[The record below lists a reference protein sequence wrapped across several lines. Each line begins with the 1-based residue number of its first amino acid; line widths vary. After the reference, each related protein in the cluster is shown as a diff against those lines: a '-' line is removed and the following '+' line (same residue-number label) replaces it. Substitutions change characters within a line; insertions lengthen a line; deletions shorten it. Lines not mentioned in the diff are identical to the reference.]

1 MLSRERGHFSFMS
14 YIRGEGRSQGTLFP
28 VVLDDLVPSDH
39 MCRVIDAFVGGLAMA
54 ELGFE
59 RAEAAETG
67 RPGYDPRDLL
77 KLYLY
82 GYLHQ
87 LRSSRR
93 LEAECRRNVEL
104 MWLLG
109 RLYPDHKSI
118 AEFRRLHREA
128 VTAAGAQLVRFA
140 QSVGLIRGEW
150 IAVDGSKFRAVASIG
165 SVLER
170 QALEKYLDSCE
181 KADEESQA
189 VIDPSA
195 VQAALEKLK
204 QHPEPEA
211 RLMRMAGSF
220 APAYNVQTA
229 VDAEHALIV
238 AHAVTLDV
246 ADSRCLEPMA
256 EAAHRALDRPA
267 TLNIVA
273 DAGYSN
279 GEQAS
284 RCEAVGL
291 IPHVP
296 GKRGVN
302 NQGDGT
308 LFDRS
313 HFLYQPGSDSY
324 LCPAGKTVERK
335 QLHRKDRAV
344 LYQAKTS
351 DCGSCAM
358 KPRCTRSQQRML
370 SRHMDDDALD
380 RMHQRATPELMR
392 LRRSTVEHP
401 FGTLKYRIFGH
412 PRLLLRG
419 LSGAN
424 IEIGIAIM
432 AYNLKRMLNLIG
444 ATRLTRAL
452 KPA

>member
-1 MLSRERGHFSFMS
+1 MH
-14 YIRGEGRSQGTLFP
+14 
-28 VVLDDLVPSDH
+28 
-39 MCRVIDAFVGGLAMA
+39 
-54 ELGFE
+54 
-59 RAEAAETG
+59 
-67 RPGYDPRDLL
+67 RD
-77 KLYLY
+77 
-82 GYLHQ
+82 
-87 LRSSRR
+87 
-93 LEAECRRNVEL
+93 
-104 MWLLG
+104 
-109 RLYPDHKSI
+109 
-118 AEFRRLHREA
+118 A
-128 VTAAGAQLVRFA
+128 VTATGAELVRLA
-140 QSVGLIRGEW
+140 RGCGLIRGEW
-150 IAVDGSKFRAVASIG
+150 IAIEGSKFRAVSSMG
-165 SVLER
+165 SVRER

-204 QHPEPEA
+204 RHAEPEA
-211 RLMRMAGSF
+211 RLMRMAGWF

-238 AHAVTLDV
+238 AHNVTLDG

-256 EAAHRALDRPA
+256 EAAYEALDRPA

-284 RCEAVGL
+284 RCEAAGL
-291 IPHVP
+291 VPHVP
-296 GKRGVN
+296 ANRGVN

-313 HFLYQPGSDSY
+313 RFVYQPESDAY
-324 LCPAGKTVERK
+324 LCPAGKTVNRK

-344 LYQAKTS
+344 LYQAS
-351 DCGSCAM
+351 AADCGICAM
-358 KPRCTRSQQRML
+358 KPRCTKSAQRML
-370 SRHMDDDALD
+370 SRHLDDDALN

-419 LSGAN
+419 LSGAKT
-424 IEIGIAIM
+424 EIAIAVM
-432 AYNLKRMLNLIG
+432 AYNLKRMVNLLG
-444 ATRLTRAL
+444 ATRLTSAL
-452 KPA
+452 TPA

>member
-1 MLSRERGHFSFMS
+1 MS
-14 YIRGEGRSQGTLFP
+14 YIQGEGRSQGTLFP
-28 VVLDDLVPSDH
+28 VVLDDLVGGDH
-39 MCRVIDAFVGGLAMA
+39 VCRVIDAFVDGLAMG

-118 AEFRRLHREA
+118 AEFRRMHGDA
-128 VTAAGAQLVRFA
+128 VTAAGAELVRFA
-140 QSVGLIRGEW
+140 RSCGLIRGEW
-150 IAVDGSKFRAVASIG
+150 IAVDGSKFRAVASMD
-165 SVLER
+165 SVRER
-170 QALEKYLDSCE
+170 QALEKYLDGCA
-181 KADEESQA
+181 KADEEA
-189 VIDPSA
+189 PVGIDPSA

-204 QHPEPEA
+204 RHPEPEA
-211 RLMRMAGSF
+211 RLMRMAGGF

-238 AHAVTLDV
+238 AHKVTLDV
-246 ADSRCLEPMA
+246 ADSRQLEPMA
-256 EAAHRALDRPA
+256 EAAKKALDADR
-267 TLNIVA
+267 LNIVA

-279 GEQAS
+279 GEQAG
-284 RCEAVGL
+284 RCEAAGL
-291 IPHVP
+291 VPHVP
-296 GKRGVN
+296 ANRGVN

-313 HFLYQPGSDSY
+313 QFLYQPESDTY
-324 LCPAGKTVERK
+324 LCPAGKTVNRK

-344 LYQAKTS
+344 LYQAS
-351 DCGSCAM
+351 AADCGSCAM
-358 KPRCTRSQQRML
+358 KPRCTHSPQRML
-370 SRHMDDDALD
+370 SRHLDEDALN
-380 RMHQRATPELMR
+380 RMHRRATPELMR

-419 LSGAN
+419 LGGART
-424 IEIGIAIM
+424 EIGIAIM
-432 AYNLKRMLNLIG
+432 AYNLKRMVNLLG
-444 ATRLTRAL
+444 ASRLTQAL
-452 KPA
+452 APA